1 MKMNSLIKKTLFKS
15 GVAFLCAA
23 SLCVTSFPNF
33 VSAEVQRDFESGAA
47 NGDENTM
54 PLPSGGTHV
63 EPHDSSTFTILEV
76 LPDVKCG
83 LMGFWFGGCEPLYV
97 RPEAFAHRAESDK
110 PTMQELRYYA
120 MDAFVNDETG
130 GNSSANHDP
139 WYHNQFTLT
148 AEWGAADQTTFL
160 GEYGL
165 CNGYFERVGK
175 GLGVYGYS
183 DQSVKVTEGY
193 VRAEVPGTGEYKIE
207 HTYGG
212 YRCISDI
219 KTWERANYL
228 DQPLFEVEFEADKTS
243 KSGVA
248 YYAPETV
255 TKVAKGKGEYKLDG
269 DTYKFVGVGKDGE
282 YNVTF
287 EAQYNKNFD
296 KYGKRVY
303 YAKEVTESINGLYL
317 ASKNDSKE
325 KVTERKSTQSVQEGF
340 DYTYGIVDVNM
351 TSKFQKLSGGGTNI
365 SYDYVWVEDDS
376 NSLPVSTTAEC
387 GKKLNK
393 LQVGD
398 RVYLKDYYKAKYLNN
413 ELFWTMIYQDDSN
426 KYGIPGTS
434 GEQPLYL
441 DKGANGKFENMR
453 QGSKYALSPNL
464 SGEGTNKDVVDAW
477 KAGKDIQVIPCSTD
491 SIKWEDL
498 EKADLIVFDGAS
510 DGAYQQQPKVYNC
523 CFDTT
528 GQNWPGSVT
537 SIPDITW
544 EQALEIYKRVVVDG
558 NCAICMAGIFVNH
571 YDDSNLKKLF
581 YMLYGIMDD
590 DAAGHPEQGDYTLG
604 SGREFF
610 LDFLE
615 DLVVTHGDTA
625 SPNLETLATG
635 NYLQYSYIDS
645 NGAAGKNG
653 GEVIDY
659 QRDTIKKNLTWNAAD
674 PVDSWVNA
682 TSGQPIFVDRFLHY
696 NSGSSLQVPIYYYYT
711 EDAHHYRE
719 NPTWRDPNP
728 NEKYWNNQMTYNST
742 HSLFKY
748 LRDADFANA
757 TWIGKILRYN
767 NPPFLSMKILNYDS
781 CNSDGT
787 NKVIPIHDYEYEKKM
802 VTGGKKIPIN
812 YRILSSTEIVSITI
826 ETPLGTQS
834 VTPVLSAGSTSGYFE
849 YNMTFEVDK
858 NYITTKSNKFTITAR
873 NASKEV
879 SDSVIISVG
888 DMFDLN

>member
-1 MKMNSLIKKTLFKS
+1 MKRKSFMNSRLFKS
-15 GVAFLCAA
+15 GIALLCAA
-23 SLCVTSFPNF
+23 SLCITCFPSY
-33 VSAEVQRDFESGAA
+33 VSAYDDNDFESGAA
-47 NGDENTM
+47 NGEENTM
-54 PLPSGGTHV
+54 PLPGGGTHV

-97 RPEAFAHRAESDK
+97 RPEAFSHRAESDQ
-110 PTMQELRYYA
+110 PTMEELRYYA
-120 MDAFVNDETG
+120 MDAFVNDTTG
-130 GNSSANHDP
+130 GDSSTYHDP

-148 AEWGAADQTTFL
+148 ANNSGDQTAFL

-165 CNGYFERVGK
+165 CNGYFEKVGK

-183 DQSVKVTEGY
+183 EQNLKVTEGK
-193 VRAEVPGTGEYKIE
+193 VKTVPGTGEYKIT

-219 KTWERANYL
+219 KSWERGNYL
-228 DQPLFEVEFEADKTS
+228 DEPLFEVTFKADAS
-243 KSGVA
+243 AKSGVG

-255 TKVAKGKGEYKLDG
+255 KKVKKGQGEYKLVKDV
-269 DTYKFVGVGKDGE
+269 YEYVGLNKDGE
-282 YNVTF
+282 YSVTF

-303 YAKEVTESINGLYL
+303 AVDKVIETGNGTYL

-325 KVTERKSTQSVQEGF
+325 NVQKRSSTATVQEGF
-340 DYTYGIVDVNM
+340 DYTDGITDVSM
-351 TSKFQKLSGGGTNI
+351 TSKFQGINGNTKGI
-365 SYDYVWVEDDS
+365 SFDYVWVEDDS
-376 NSLPVSTTAEC
+376 SELPVSTTAEV

-393 LQVGD
+393 MKVGD
-398 RVYLKDYYKAKYLNN
+398 RVYLKNYYKAKYLNN
-413 ELFWTMIYQDDSN
+413 ELFWTMIFQGDDG

-441 DKGANGKFENMR
+441 DKDASGRYENMR
-453 QGSKYALSPNL
+453 QGSKYQLAPDA
-464 SGEGTNKDVVDAW
+464 SGEGTNKDFVDAW
-477 KAGKDIQVIPCSTD
+477 KAGKTIEVIPCSTD
-491 SIKWEDL
+491 SIQWEDL

-528 GQNWPGSVT
+528 GQNWPGSVS
-537 SIPDITW
+537 SIPDISW

-558 NCAICMAGIFVNH
+558 DCAICMAGIFVNH

-581 YMLYGIMDD
+581 YMLFGVMDEDAPD
-590 DAAGHPEQGDYTLG
+590 DPSKGDKTLG

-615 DLVVTHGDTA
+615 ELVESHGDPN
-625 SPNLETLATG
+625 SPNLETLASG
-635 NYLQYSYIDS
+635 NYLQYSYIDN

-653 GEVIDY
+653 GTLLDY
-659 QRDTIKKNLTWNAAD
+659 QRDNMKRDLSWSSSSPI
-674 PVDSWVNA
+674 DSWVN
-682 TSGQPIFVDRFLHY
+682 GNNIFVERFLQY
-696 NSGSSLQVPIYYYYT
+696 NSSSDLQVPIYYYYT
-711 EDAHHYRE
+711 QDAHHMKE

-748 LRDADFANA
+748 LREANFANA

-767 NPPFLSMKILNYDS
+767 NPPYMSMKILNYDS
-781 CNSDGT
+781 CNSDGS
-787 NKVIPIHDYEYEKKM
+787 NKVIPIQRYEYEKKM
-802 VTGGKKIPIN
+802 VAAGKTIPIN
-812 YRILSSTEIVSITI
+812 YRIVSSTEILSIKITLPDGTVVS
-826 ETPLGTQS
+826 Q
-834 VTPVLSAGSTSGYFE
+834 TPVEASSSSGYT
-849 YNMTFEVDK
+849 YNMTYDVP
-858 NYITTKSNKFTITAR
+858 YTLLTTNSNKFTVTAR
-873 NASKEV
+873 NATKEI
-879 SDSVIISVG
+879 SDSVIISIA
-888 DMFDLN
+888 DMFELN